1 MSVYVVTLLGADEDA
16 SFPPS
21 IHAVKLIQAGIGLPG
36 PGGVPGGPAGGVL
49 SGNYPNPGFAVDM
62 ATQAEL
68 DAHVAAAD
76 PHPQYVL
83 SATVG
88 AVESI
93 TQAQYNALSSL
104 QRSGNLYFIHP

>member
-1 MSVYVVTLLGADEDA
+1 MSTYVVTLLGVYD
-16 SFPPS
+16 
-21 IHAVKLIQAGIGLPG
+21 VKLIQAGIGVPG

-88 AVESI
+88 SIESI
-93 TQAQYNALSSL
+93 TQAQYNALTSL